1 MFDYETLRLLTWA
14 IVGVLLIGF
23 IITDGFDMGVA
34 ALLPILG
41 RSDVERRV
49 MINSIAPHWDG
60 NQVWLITAGGAIFA
74 IWPLVYAT
82 AFSSFYLAMMLLLAA
97 LWLRPIGMD
106 YRSKIDNPSWRK
118 ACDNALFISGVVP
131 PLIFGIGFGNLL
143 VGVPFQLN
151 NLLMLDYQG
160 HFWDL
165 FTPFPLLCGLL
176 SLAIVVTQGAT
187 FLQLK
192 TCDVLCERAHSASVV
207 SASIA
212 VALFL
217 IGGFLAANMAGY
229 IIVSPIVT
237 DAASNP
243 LHKEVISVA
252 RHLLHNYQAH
262 AMLWLI
268 PCVGIA
274 SLLACI
280 WASLKRASGGAFLFS
295 SLAIACI
302 ILTAGVALFPMIMPS
317 SLMPSHSLT
326 IWDATSS
333 QKTLNIIT
341 LVAILVVPVI
351 LSYTAWG
358 YYKMFGR
365 LSDDYIRNHSTSLY

>member
-14 IVGVLLIGF
+14 IVGMLLIGF

-34 ALLPILG
+34 VLLPILG

-192 TCDVLCERAHSASVV
+192 TCDALRERAHSASVV

-217 IGGFLAANMAGY
+217 IGGFFAANMAGY

-243 LHKEVISVA
+243 LHKEVVSVA

-268 PCVGIA
+268 PCVDIA

-280 WASLKRASGGAFLFS
+280 WASLKRASGWAFLFS

-341 LVAILVVPVI
+341 IVAILVVPVI

-365 LSDDYIRNHSTSLY
+365 LSDDYIRNHSVSLY